1 MSIYDQLGQQ
11 QASNP
16 MQLLQQLKQNPTSA
30 LQSAGL
36 NIPAG
41 VTNPQQIVQHL
52 IQSGQVPQ
60 TRLSQAMQMMQRLRG
75 GFAR

>member
-11 QASNP
+11 QASNL
-16 MQLLQQLKQNPTSA
+16 MQLLQQLRQNPTSA

-41 VTNPQQIVQHL
+41 MTNPQQIVQHL
-52 IQSGQVPQ
+52 IQSGQIPQ
-60 TRLSQAMQMMQRLRG
+60 SRFTQAMSMLMRR
-75 GFAR
+75 